1 MSKGK
6 ECIYVRCPY
15 YRREDRKVM
24 QIKCEGIVEGTDL
37 YQRFENL
44 EQLRQHKDRFCK
56 KRYSACP
63 VAAAL
68 DRKYDYIDNG

>member
-15 YRREDRKVM
+15 YRREDRKNLQM
-24 QIKCEGIVEGTDL
+24 KCEGIVEGTDL
-37 YQRFENL
+37 YQRFGNL
-44 EQLRQHKDRFCK
+44 NGLLGHRERFCK
-56 KRYSACP
+56 ADYRRCP

-68 DRKYDYIDNG
+68 DRKYDYV